1 MSSYSSQVES
11 WVVFAGADDMMLTV
25 ISRDSHSCPR
35 TLVDPPG
42 GGLGPDELRIAA
54 VGKTARVASHEFALT
69 RGVGVLGTVGVAI
82 QFGFLWALISIGSV
96 LFVFARFALAFTF
109 AILAFL
115 VGGLGSLGSLGSF

>member
-1 MSSYSSQVES
+1 M
-11 WVVFAGADDMMLTV
+11 
-25 ISRDSHSCPR
+25 
-35 TLVDPPG
+35 DPPG